1 MFRVHGSVAC
11 ALFVGASLVLA
22 QGRPARGLPAPKEL
36 GFAERILAVWLEQPS
51 LLGKGSEEVGLE
63 VQAGALL
70 PSLAEGLQAP
80 EVGSGT
86 SEFVRVELPS
96 GALEVRKLSFA
107 TPTAAQAWVG
117 YGVALE
123 QPTLIEVRAAEVLLV
138 QGPALARATPKA
150 VSKLRAAGWARPTQG
165 LAPAT
170 PWSLVVA
177 SAGEGELAFVDRGAD
192 VVLGP
197 LAVTRDTAREKTA
210 ELSADPAWQLR
221 WLDGEARETASLL
234 LGDSSKRVELYAT
247 SGRGSFVM
255 AGSWE
260 RVEGL
265 KGFLRQ
271 LLQRRLPAAPEG
283 VEPER
288 WSAWHRKAKL
298 VATSPHTTPVLLA
311 ACARASAA
319 TAASGA
325 AEEGPTQGGLT
336 EGVEQGTPKKQ

>member
-11 ALFVGASLVLA
+11 ALLVGASLVLA
-22 QGRPARGLPAPKEL
+22 QGRPARGLPAPQEL
-36 GFAERILAVWLEQPS
+36 GFAERILAVWAKQPT
-51 LLGKGSEEVGLE
+51 LLGKGSEEVSLE
-63 VQAGALL
+63 VQPGALL

-80 EVGSGT
+80 EVGPGT
-86 SEFVRVELPS
+86 SEFVQVELPS

-117 YGVALE
+117 YGVALD
-123 QPTLIEVRAAEVLLV
+123 QPTLIEVRAAEVLVV

-150 VSKLRAAGWARPTQG
+150 VSKLRAAGWSRPTQG

-177 SAGEGELAFVDRGAD
+177 SAGEGELVFVDRGAD
-192 VVLGP
+192 VVLAP
-197 LAVTRDTAREKTA
+197 LAVTRDKAREKTA

-221 WLDGEARETASLL
+221 WLDGDARSTASLL

-247 SGRGSFVM
+247 SGRGSFAM

-271 LLQRRLPAAPEG
+271 LLQRRLPATPEG

-288 WSAWHRKAKL
+288 WSAWHRKARL
-298 VATSPHTTPVLLA
+298 LATSPHPTPVLLSEY
-311 ACARASAA
+311 RRTSD
-319 TAASGA
+319 TTPGPA

-336 EGVEQGTPKKQ
+336 EGVEQGTPEKQ